1 MNNEKIVPLI
11 LCGGKGSR
19 LWPLSRQSYSKQFLH
34 IGKCNNKTLL
44 QNTLERISNLE
55 NQSKVSQR
63 VDINVLK
70 SRLREKEN
78 IILKKNILILISCLT
93 LIIAAGISVTYL

>member
-1 MNNEKIVPLI
+1 MQTKDFESKSSIIETPN
-11 LCGGKGSR
+11 GS
-19 LWPLSRQSYSKQFLH
+19 L
-34 IGKCNNKTLL
+34 GTNKSLK
-44 QNTLERISNLE
+44 NP
-55 NQSKVSQR
+55 SKVSQR

>member
-1 MNNEKIVPLI
+1 MQIKDFE
-11 LCGGKGSR
+11 
-19 LWPLSRQSYSKQFLH
+19 
-34 IGKCNNKTLL
+34 NKSSTIDTPNSSIDTNKSLK
-44 QNTLERISNLE
+44 NSN
-55 NQSKVSQR
+55 QASQR

>member
-1 MNNEKIVPLI
+1 MTHFELTYICIVKSYEFKYDFMQTKDFESKSSIIKTPNVSIDNEK
-11 LCGGKGSR
+11 C
-19 LWPLSRQSYSKQFLH
+19 
-34 IGKCNNKTLL
+34 
-44 QNTLERISNLE
+44 LE
-55 NQSKVSQR
+55 NSDKASER

-78 IILKKNILILISCLT
+78 IVLRKNIFILISCLT

>member
-1 MNNEKIVPLI
+1 MQTKE
-11 LCGGKGSR
+11 
-19 LWPLSRQSYSKQFLH
+19 
-34 IGKCNNKTLL
+34 
-44 QNTLERISNLE
+44 LERKSNIIETSNGSMVTDKSLE
-55 NQSKVSQR
+55 NPNRVSQR

-78 IILKKNILILISCLT
+78 IILKKNILILIGCLT

>member
-1 MNNEKIVPLI
+1 MQSKDFESKSRIIETSN
-11 LCGGKGSR
+11 GSIDIDK
-19 LWPLSRQSYSKQFLH
+19 S
-34 IGKCNNKTLL
+34 
-44 QNTLERISNLE
+44 LE
-55 NQSKVSQR
+55 NSNKVSQR

>member
-1 MNNEKIVPLI
+1 MQTKDFESKSSIIETPNVSIVTD
-11 LCGGKGSR
+11 KS
-19 LWPLSRQSYSKQFLH
+19 
-34 IGKCNNKTLL
+34 
-44 QNTLERISNLE
+44 LE
-55 NQSKVSQR
+55 NSNKVSQR

-78 IILKKNILILISCLT
+78 IILKKNIVILISCLT

>member
-1 MNNEKIVPLI
+1 MQTKDFESKSSIIETPNGSIVTD
-11 LCGGKGSR
+11 KS
-19 LWPLSRQSYSKQFLH
+19 
-34 IGKCNNKTLL
+34 
-44 QNTLERISNLE
+44 LE
-55 NQSKVSQR
+55 NSSKVSQR

-78 IILKKNILILISCLT
+78 TILRKNIFILISCLT

>member
-1 MNNEKIVPLI
+1 MQTKDFESK
-11 LCGGKGSR
+11 SR
-19 LWPLSRQSYSKQFLH
+19 IIETPNGTIDTDKS
-34 IGKCNNKTLL
+34 
-44 QNTLERISNLE
+44 LE
-55 NQSKVSQR
+55 NPNKLSQR

>member
-1 MNNEKIVPLI
+1 MQTKDFDSKSGINAISNDDINNEKYI
-11 LCGGKGSR
+11 
-19 LWPLSRQSYSKQFLH
+19 
-34 IGKCNNKTLL
+34 
-44 QNTLERISNLE
+44 E
-55 NQSKVSQR
+55 NQNKVGQR

-78 IILKKNILILISCLT
+78 IVFKKNILLLISCLT

>member
-1 MNNEKIVPLI
+1 MQENLLNKDNA
-11 LCGGKGSR
+11 
-19 LWPLSRQSYSKQFLH
+19 QSVSEDTK
-34 IGKCNNKTLL
+34 KTPD
-44 QNTLERISNLE
+44 
-55 NQSKVSQR
+55 R

-78 IILKKNILILISCLT
+78 TILRKNIFILITCLT

>member
-1 MNNEKIVPLI
+1 MQIKDFESK
-11 LCGGKGSR
+11 SR
-19 LWPLSRQSYSKQFLH
+19 IIETPN
-34 IGKCNNKTLL
+34 GNKD
-44 QNTLERISNLE
+44 NDKPLE
-55 NQSKVSQR
+55 NPNKLSQR

-93 LIIAAGISVTYL
+93 LIVAAGISVTYL

>member
-1 MNNEKIVPLI
+1 MQTNDFESKSSIIKTSNGSIDDEK
-11 LCGGKGSR
+11 S
-19 LWPLSRQSYSKQFLH
+19 
-34 IGKCNNKTLL
+34 
-44 QNTLERISNLE
+44 LE
-55 NQSKVSQR
+55 NSNKASQR

-78 IILKKNILILISCLT
+78 TILRKNIFILISCLT

>member
-1 MNNEKIVPLI
+1 MQTKDFESK
-11 LCGGKGSR
+11 SR
-19 LWPLSRQSYSKQFLH
+19 IIETPNGNIDS
-34 IGKCNNKTLL
+34 NK
-44 QNTLERISNLE
+44 SLE
-55 NQSKVSQR
+55 NPNKLSQR

>member
-1 MNNEKIVPLI
+1 MQIKDFRTRSSNVETQNDSINDEKL
-11 LCGGKGSR
+11 
-19 LWPLSRQSYSKQFLH
+19 
-34 IGKCNNKTLL
+34 
-44 QNTLERISNLE
+44 LE
-55 NQSKVSQR
+55 NSNKVGQR

-78 IILKKNILILISCLT
+78 IILRKNIFILISCLT

>member
-1 MNNEKIVPLI
+1 MQTKDFESK
-11 LCGGKGSR
+11 SR
-19 LWPLSRQSYSKQFLH
+19 IIETPNDN
-34 IGKCNNKTLL
+34 IDNNK
-44 QNTLERISNLE
+44 SLE
-55 NQSKVSQR
+55 NQNKLSQR

>member
-1 MNNEKIVPLI
+1 MQTKDFESK
-11 LCGGKGSR
+11 SR
-19 LWPLSRQSYSKQFLH
+19 IIETPNDN
-34 IGKCNNKTLL
+34 IDNNK
-44 QNTLERISNLE
+44 SLE
-55 NQSKVSQR
+55 NPNKLSQR

>member
-1 MNNEKIVPLI
+1 MQTKDFESKSSIIETPNGSIVTD
-11 LCGGKGSR
+11 KS
-19 LWPLSRQSYSKQFLH
+19 
-34 IGKCNNKTLL
+34 
-44 QNTLERISNLE
+44 LE
-55 NQSKVSQR
+55 NSSKVSQR

-78 IILKKNILILISCLT
+78 IVLKKNILILISCLT

>member
-1 MNNEKIVPLI
+1 MSHMQTK
-11 LCGGKGSR
+11 
-19 LWPLSRQSYSKQFLH
+19 
-34 IGKCNNKTLL
+34 
-44 QNTLERISNLE
+44 NLE
-55 NQSKVSQR
+55 GKPSTIETSNGSIKTETHLEDLSQATQR

-78 IILKKNILILISCLT
+78 IVLKKNLFILITCLT

>member
-1 MNNEKIVPLI
+1 MQTKNFQSKSGSIETPNVTIDTEK
-11 LCGGKGSR
+11 S
-19 LWPLSRQSYSKQFLH
+19 
-34 IGKCNNKTLL
+34 
-44 QNTLERISNLE
+44 LE
-55 NQSKVSQR
+55 NFDQTTQR

-78 IILKKNILILISCLT
+78 IVLKKNLIILISCLS

>member
-1 MNNEKIVPLI
+1 MQTKDFE
-11 LCGGKGSR
+11 
-19 LWPLSRQSYSKQFLH
+19 SKSS
-34 IGKCNNKTLL
+34 IIETPNSSMVTDK
-44 QNTLERISNLE
+44 SLE
-55 NQSKVSQR
+55 NPNKVSQR